1 MAANEDVMNYAKL
14 AQLPQAH
21 QFWVET
27 VDLKLCRDR
36 YRSARDTRWR
46 VDAHIEVGRVEVT
59 DRLKLA
65 GGADRHLMARGICIS
80 ELVNDQ
86 RTARR
91 SPSWRRG
98 STAAERQTGRR
109 ICCIGPKRA
118 ANAGRDDPGQDHRL
132 VYLSLG

>member
-80 ELVNDQ
+80 
-86 RTARR
+86 
-91 SPSWRRG
+91 SW
-98 STAAERQTGRR
+98 
-109 ICCIGPKRA
+109 
-118 ANAGRDDPGQDHRL
+118 
-132 VYLSLG
+132 